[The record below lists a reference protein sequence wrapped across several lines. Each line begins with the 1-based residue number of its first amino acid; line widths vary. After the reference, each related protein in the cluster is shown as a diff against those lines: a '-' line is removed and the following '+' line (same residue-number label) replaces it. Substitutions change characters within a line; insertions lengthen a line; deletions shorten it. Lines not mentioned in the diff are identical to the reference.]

1 MSFGFYDLNCI
12 RIKMRKKLIE
22 KELVDR
28 MEENIY
34 TFYGLIQMIEMSTKK
49 IMVQWVR
56 KNV

>member
-1 MSFGFYDLNCI
+1 
-12 RIKMRKKLIE
+12 MREKLIE

-49 IMVQWVR
+49 IMVQ
-56 KNV
+56 